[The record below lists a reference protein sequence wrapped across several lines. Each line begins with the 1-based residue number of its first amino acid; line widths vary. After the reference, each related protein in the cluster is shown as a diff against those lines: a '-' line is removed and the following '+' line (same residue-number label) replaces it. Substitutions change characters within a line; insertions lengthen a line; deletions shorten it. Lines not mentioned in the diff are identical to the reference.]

1 MAARRSGLR
10 SSRPPITLATL
21 GLAATS
27 FSVMQSMVIPV
38 LPTIQHE
45 LDTSENAVTW
55 VLTGYLLS
63 ASVATPILGRL
74 GDLRGKERVLV
85 GVLIT
90 LAIGTLLAALAPTLA
105 LLVGARIVQGVGGAL
120 FPLAFGIIRD
130 EFPEETVAGAIGFIA
145 ATLAVGGGLGIVL
158 AGQIADHL
166 DYHWL
171 FWCGLPLILVAAL
184 AAYLFIPES
193 PVRSPGRISWLGAL
207 WLSSWLVLLL
217 LGVTEGSHLG
227 WRSVI
232 VLGLFGLATAAFV
245 VWFLTERASANPL
258 VDVRLMVQP
267 AVWRTNLVALLFGFV
282 LYASIQLTPL
292 LLQTPTST
300 GYGFGASV
308 AESGLLLL
316 PQTTMVFLLGLLAG
330 RISADMGSIRA
341 MLLGSVLAAVAFVD
355 IAIAHE
361 HFWQP
366 VVSSTVLGAGIG
378 LTFSAMPNVIVEAV
392 PPEQTGVATGM
403 NANLRTI
410 GGAIGGQVT
419 ASVLAAST
427 VAGAY
432 PANAGFTTSFS
443 MLAVLA
449 LVSAVVAALIP
460 RRLAF
465 GPEDTKS

>member
-1 MAARRSGLR
+1 
-10 SSRPPITLATL
+10 
-21 GLAATS
+21 
-27 FSVMQSMVIPV
+27 
-38 LPTIQHE
+38 
-45 LDTSENAVTW
+45 
-55 VLTGYLLS
+55 
-63 ASVATPILGRL
+63 
-74 GDLRGKERVLV
+74 
-85 GVLIT
+85 
-90 LAIGTLLAALAPTLA
+90 
-105 LLVGARIVQGVGGAL
+105 
-120 FPLAFGIIRD
+120 
-130 EFPEETVAGAIGFIA
+130 
-145 ATLAVGGGLGIVL
+145 
-158 AGQIADHL
+158 
-166 DYHWL
+166 
-171 FWCGLPLILVAAL
+171 
-184 AAYLFIPES
+184 
-193 PVRSPGRISWLGAL
+193 
-207 WLSSWLVLLL
+207 
-217 LGVTEGSHLG
+217 
-227 WRSVI
+227 
-232 VLGLFGLATAAFV
+232 
-245 VWFLTERASANPL
+245 
-258 VDVRLMVQP
+258 
-267 AVWRTNLVALLFGFV
+267 
-282 LYASIQLTPL
+282 
-292 LLQTPTST
+292 
-300 GYGFGASV
+300 
-308 AESGLLLL
+308 
-316 PQTTMVFLLGLLAG
+316 
-330 RISADMGSIRA
+330 MGSIRA